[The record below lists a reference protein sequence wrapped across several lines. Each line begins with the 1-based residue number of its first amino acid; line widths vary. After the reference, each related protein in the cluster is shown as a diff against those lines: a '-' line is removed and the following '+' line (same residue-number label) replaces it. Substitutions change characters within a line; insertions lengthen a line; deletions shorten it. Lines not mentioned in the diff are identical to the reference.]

1 MRALEALVPG
11 SSGEQVTVERLL
23 AMRAHD
29 LDSLCGRLAH
39 GLKLPV
45 ARTPADRAARR
56 PSQSALRDVCEGAGV
71 TAGRLVLVAAT
82 VALAASFGASASGSG
97 RQGRAFSPHV
107 DNSWFPLRPGSTLV
121 YHGVKDGKP
130 SRDIFHVTTRTRTIV
145 GARCIAVSDRLYLS
159 GRLAERTTDW
169 YSQDGRG
176 NVWYFGEST
185 AELDANGRVT
195 SREGTWQAG
204 RDGARAGIFMPARP
218 TVGFSARQEYYKG
231 HAEDEFRVL
240 SRRATVRTPAA
251 SSHRALLT
259 KETTP
264 LEPGVV
270 DHKYYVRGIGTVLE
284 QTVQGGDERNTLVSF
299 NR

>member
-1 MRALEALVPG
+1 
-11 SSGEQVTVERLL
+11 
-23 AMRAHD
+23 
-29 LDSLCGRLAH
+29 
-39 GLKLPV
+39 
-45 ARTPADRAARR
+45 
-56 PSQSALRDVCEGAGV
+56 V
-71 TAGRLVLVAAT
+71 TAGTLVLAAAAVAF
-82 VALAASFGASASGSG
+82 AASFGGPASGSG
-97 RQGRAFSPHV
+97 GQVRAFGPHV

-130 SRDIFHVTTRTRTIV
+130 SRDIFHVTTKTRTIA

-169 YSQDGRG
+169 YAQDGRG
-176 NVWYFGEST
+176 NVWYFGENT
-185 AELDANGRVT
+185 AELDVNGRVT

-204 RDGARAGIFMPARP
+204 KDGARAGIFMPARP

-231 HAEDEFRVL
+231 HAEDRFRVL

-251 SSHRALLT
+251 SSRRALLT

-284 QTVQGGDERNTLVSF
+284 QTVRGGDERNTLVSF
-299 NR
+299 SR